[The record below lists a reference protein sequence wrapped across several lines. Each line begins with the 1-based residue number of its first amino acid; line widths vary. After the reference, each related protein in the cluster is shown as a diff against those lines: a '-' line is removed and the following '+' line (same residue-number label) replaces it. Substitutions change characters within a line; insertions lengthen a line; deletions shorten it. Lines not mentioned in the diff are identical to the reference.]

1 MKNILKSLF
10 ENHHLSRQDAMDAL
24 ILIAGGNLNDV
35 QVASFMTVFLIRK
48 ITVEEL
54 GGFRDA
60 LLELGQ
66 HVDLS
71 DFNPMDLCGT
81 GGDNKDTF
89 NISTLSS
96 FVVSG
101 AGVPIAKH
109 GNYAVSSA
117 CGSSNVMEYFG
128 YTFPKSE
135 DEIKAEIQKAGIC
148 FLHAPIFQ
156 TALKRVA
163 QIRKDL
169 QVNTFFNMLGPL
181 IHPVKRDIF
190 FKA

>member
-71 DFNPMDLCGT
+71 EMVMNENLWLRNYFICRR
-81 GGDNKDTF
+81 NKT
-89 NISTLSS
+89 
-96 FVVSG
+96 
-101 AGVPIAKH
+101 
-109 GNYAVSSA
+109 
-117 CGSSNVMEYFG
+117 C
-128 YTFPKSE
+128 
-135 DEIKAEIQKAGIC
+135 
-148 FLHAPIFQ
+148 
-156 TALKRVA
+156 LK
-163 QIRKDL
+163 Q
-169 QVNTFFNMLGPL
+169 
-181 IHPVKRDIF
+181 
-190 FKA
+190 